1 MTTAQHNDEDPTIRE
16 YVAFRLAEQ
25 DFCIDISAVREIR
38 GWSPTTP
45 MPRTPEYIS
54 GLINLRGTVIPI
66 LDLSLRFGFAQTETT
81 PRHVI
86 IVVQIQ
92 DQSVGLLVDG
102 VSDILTVP
110 ASSLQPTPDVGSD
123 PSRQFV
129 SNVIASEDGRMIRLV
144 DLAQIAP
151 QSEEVAA

>member
-1 MTTAQHNDEDPTIRE
+1 MTESKLEHDPSVRE
-16 YVAFRLAEQ
+16 YVAFRLADQ

-45 MPRTPEYIS
+45 MPRTPDYIS

-66 LDLSLRFGFAQTETT
+66 LDLSLRFGFCKTETT

-86 IVVQIQ
+86 IVVQI
-92 DQSVGLLVDG
+92 DNQSVGLLVDG
-102 VSDILTVP
+102 VSDILTVS
-110 ASSLQPTPDVGSD
+110 ADSLQPTPEVGAD
-123 PSRQFV
+123 PARAFV

-144 DLAQIAP
+144 DLSQVAP
-151 QSEEVAA
+151 ARIGAAA